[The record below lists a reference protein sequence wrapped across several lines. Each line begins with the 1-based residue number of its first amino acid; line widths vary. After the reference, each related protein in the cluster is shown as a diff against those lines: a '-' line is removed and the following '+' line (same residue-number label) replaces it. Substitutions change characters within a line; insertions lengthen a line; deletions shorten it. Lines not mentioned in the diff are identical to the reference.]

1 MLKWQP
7 VASSNIDSIAF
18 DAEESEL
25 HVKFNSGAEY
35 VYLGVPATLYDS
47 LLEAE
52 SKGRYLN
59 DAIKGRYEYYRV

>member
-7 VASSNIDSIAF
+7 VASSNIDSIAY
-18 DAEESEL
+18 DDEQSEL

-35 VYLGVPATLYDS
+35 VYLGVSASVFDS
-47 LLEAE
+47 FMDAP

-59 DAIKGRYEYYRV
+59 EAIKGRYEYYRV